1 MIDLAKAKSVVAA
14 LPLAHKVM
22 IVAAIGVLAIAATA
36 FFRWVAQPAYTV
48 LYSDLDQ
55 ERAGE
60 IMDELDAMGV
70 DHQLEGSRIEVPR
83 EDVHEARAGLAQEGL
98 SGAPQVPGYELMD
111 DQGMSVSEFRQEVD
125 YQRALEGELTR
136 TIEAMRPVES
146 ASVHLSVP
154 DQAVFE
160 DDQDPVTASVM
171 VGTRQEMPPDQVES
185 IAAVVAS
192 AVEGLETDEV
202 TVADTE
208 GRTLHSPD
216 VAGSA
221 AGMTSRQM
229 RQTREFEQALSD
241 DVGDMLAT
249 ITGDDRA
256 SVTVRAGLDY
266 DEREVE
272 SETHDADSQVALREQ
287 RNEERYAGTNI
298 TPGGAVGLDGGP
310 VEDLEGEIDYESDAE
325 TTEYGVDRVVERVV
339 DAPGGVEAL
348 SVAVVMDDGSA
359 TGADVPPLEEVE
371 NLVTAALG
379 LDAERGDDLAIS
391 ALPFPAAEDDPA
403 PPPEEPGF
411 LAEQLPAIVAAIVLL
426 LIAVALF
433 LLARRRSTAQAS
445 EPLQWE
451 ALEDRDLSQTQQL
464 PRAPQAVEQG
474 QHAQGP
480 TRELAPSGAARLT
493 QEVGGMVDEQPEEIA
508 QLLRSWL
515 ADDS

>member
-1 MIDLAKAKSVVAA
+1 MIDLAKAKSLIAA
-14 LPLAHKVM
+14 LPLAHKVL
-22 IVAAIGVLAIAATA
+22 IVAAVGLLVIAAAA
-36 FFRWVAQPAYTV
+36 FFRWVSQPSYAV
-48 LYSDLDQ
+48 LYGDLDQ
-55 ERAGE
+55 ASAGE
-60 IMDELDAMGV
+60 VMDELEAQGIDYR
-70 DHQLEGSRIEVPR
+70 LEGSRIEVPR
-83 EDVHEARAGLAQEGL
+83 EDVHTARASLAQEGL

-111 DQGMSVSEFRQEVD
+111 EQGLSVSEFRQEVD
-125 YQRALEGELTR
+125 YKRALEGELTR
-136 TIEAMRPVES
+136 TIEAMRPVET

-154 DQAVFE
+154 DRAVFE

-171 VGTRQEMPPDQVES
+171 IGTRQEMPPDQVES
-185 IAAVVAS
+185 IAGVVAS

-221 AGMTSRQM
+221 AGLTSRQM
-229 RQTREFEQALSD
+229 RQTREFEEALSD
-241 DVGDMLAT
+241 DVGEMLAT

-272 SETHDADSQVALREQ
+272 SETHDPDSQVALRDQ
-287 RNEERYAGTNI
+287 RANERYEGTNI
-298 TPGGAVGLDGGP
+298 TPGGAVGMDGGP
-310 VEDLEGEIDYESDAE
+310 VEDLEGEIDYESDSE

-339 DAPGGVEAL
+339 DAPGGVEEL

-391 ALPFPAAEDDPA
+391 ALPFPQTEETV
-403 PPPEEPGF
+403 PEVDEPGF
-411 LAEQLPAIVAAIVLL
+411 LAEQLPAIVGAIVLL

-451 ALEDRDLSQTQQL
+451 PLGERDLSQTQQL
-464 PRAPQAVEQG
+464 PGAPQAVDQG
-474 QHAQGP
+474 AQP
-480 TRELAPSGAARLT
+480 TRELQPSGAARLT

-515 ADDS
+515 ADDT